1 MYVEL
6 DHALVPG
13 KIEDINK
20 DTNLTGR
27 VKQSR
32 RDCFDPDRYLLN
44 KYEVKKQGI
53 MEILATKAPE
63 FEAVVGTKED
73 VVFDHD
79 FGFFSAILACYNNHW
94 VLKTS
99 PDDWWNVIVR
109 NVALAVDDKGE
120 KAEIRE
126 YFVAHEGKKS
136 IDIRVGPPRSLPN
149 VDYSWLFNQFSNGIK
164 SNIKTPG
171 YADLMQADFS
181 TIGPD
186 QIVSTQ
192 IMLMSSLQKYFDFGC
207 HTMCGIPGV
216 EMLGSEHDWIR
227 LLEKTKQ
234 LRNLRNLLEP
244 VEGVLGLEDWFQSTE
259 DMVARLL
266 ATYRG
271 EPDKEWWGH
280 VLSWNVRNG
289 SGARSWWSGWMIDFL
304 MAGKAERPRDFQSG
318 VVSVPVKIDDQDVSD
333 TGRLVAGTV
342 GFTLEEGR
350 QGRQVVQARQGWVSP
365 VPVPLYFWPQGQK
378 YKFRQVLKISS
389 PYPCP
394 GPWSCTCPC
403 PWPCT

>member
-73 VVFDHD
+73 VFFDHD

-109 NVALAVDDKGE
+109 NVAQAVDDKGE

-136 IDIRVGPPRSLPN
+136 IDIRVGPPGSLPN

-164 SNIKTPG
+164 LNIKTPG

-181 TIGPD
+181 TSGPE
-186 QIVSTQ
+186 QIISTQ
-192 IMLMSSLQKYFDFGC
+192 IMLMSSLQKYFEYSFG
-207 HTMCGIPGV
+207 TDCGIPGV
-216 EMLGSEHDWIR
+216 QMLGTEQDWQR

-234 LRNLRNLLEP
+234 LRSLLKP
-244 VEGVLGLEDWFQSTE
+244 VAGVLGLEDWFQSTE
-259 DMVARLL
+259 DMMARLL
-266 ATYRG
+266 ATYKG

-280 VLSWNVRNG
+280 ILSWNQTHG
-289 SGARSWWSGWMIDFL
+289 SGARSWWDGWMIDFL
-304 MAGKAERPRDFQSG
+304 MAPEAKKPQNFQSG
-318 VVSVPVKIDDQDVSD
+318 VVSVPVKIDDNGVSD

-350 QGRQVVQARQGWVSP
+350 EGRQVVQARQGWVLLLPWGSP
-365 VPVPLYFWPQGQK
+365 ITPRIRGQE
-378 YKFRQVLKISS
+378 
-389 PYPCP
+389 
-394 GPWSCTCPC
+394 
-403 PWPCT
+403 